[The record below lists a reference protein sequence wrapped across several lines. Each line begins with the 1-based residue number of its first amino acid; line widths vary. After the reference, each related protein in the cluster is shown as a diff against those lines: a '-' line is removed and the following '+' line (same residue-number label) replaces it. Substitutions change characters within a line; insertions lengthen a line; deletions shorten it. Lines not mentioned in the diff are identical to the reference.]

1 MIQIKLFSYKTR
13 EIMENLVD
21 RLDRAG
27 YDDYEISDSV
37 SSDSI
42 TITPDNKIYIPS
54 DLDYMQ
60 YKIDDFLRKENRF
73 IRTNIDQVNRNLL
86 CMNINGTLTEP
97 KLFKLV
103 SYIIEEEGFITLLE
117 EWMLKEW
124 LPPN

>member
-27 YDDYEISDSV
+27 YDDYEISDKISD
-37 SSDSI
+37 DSI
-42 TITPDNKIYIPS
+42 TITAENKIYIPG

-73 IRTNIDQVNRNLL
+73 IRTEIDQVKRNLL
-86 CMNINGTLTEP
+86 CMTINGTLTEP

-103 SYIIEEEGFITLLE
+103 SYIIDQEGFVTLLE
-117 EWMLKEW
+117 E
-124 LPPN
+124 

>member
-27 YDDYEISDSV
+27 YDDYEISDSI

-60 YKIDDFLRKENRF
+60 YNIDDFLRKENRF

-117 EWMLKEW
+117 E
-124 LPPN
+124 